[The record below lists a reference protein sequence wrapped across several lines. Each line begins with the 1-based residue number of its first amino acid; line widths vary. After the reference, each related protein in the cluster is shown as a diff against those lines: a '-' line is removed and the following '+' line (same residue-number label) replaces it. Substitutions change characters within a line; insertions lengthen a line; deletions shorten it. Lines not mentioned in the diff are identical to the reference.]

1 MSPKAL
7 VKKPAG
13 APKRAAAPIQAALQ
27 ADPGDSQKPEEQQ
40 AAKTNEDS
48 VIRLITPNKFKNAQ
62 QV

>member
-1 MSPKAL
+1 MAPKAL

-13 APKRAAAPIQAALQ
+13 APKRAAALQ